1 MSIQAQAGTVQAW
14 PARGAAQLAAVFVF
28 LVALFVGLIGLA
40 IVLRPSVAATT
51 TEAIYQQTHPVMVD
65 RGVDTFASSP
75 TILAPS
81 EWSLTHP
88 VMADRVPGPIVATSS
103 EWSLTHPVM
112 ADRGA
117 AYAATI
123 PSVNAATGFNLAAVG
138 SSDMSGA
145 ANAATTPSINTA
157 TGFNLAAVGSSDMSG
172 AATTR
177 SISPVG
183 AHDLLTAR
191 YAATHPGMLDRGANR

>member
-75 TILAPS
+75 TILAP
-81 EWSLTHP
+81 
-88 VMADRVPGPIVATSS
+88 S

-191 YAATHPGMLDRGANR
+191 YAATHPEMLDRGANR